1 MPRVNFANV
10 QDNTEFEILPLGKY
24 PCVLA
29 VSNEQ
34 KDSSGQVMK
43 DAENNP
49 AIRHTNAGDE
59 RWDIKATILDGKH
72 TGRWITDNL
81 SFGEKA
87 LKRVKIVFV
96 RAGIIEGDEAHD
108 CTPDELDGTYW
119 WVEIDRQ
126 EARTN
131 KDGTPK
137 LRKDGKPILDPRVGF
152 AGYEPM
158 SPQEAKRYRESYA
171 AWLAKKNGQSAE
183 NGAESGA
190 EAGDSDV
197 PF

>member
-10 QDNTEFEILPLGKY
+10 ADNTEFEVLPLAKY
-24 PCVLA
+24 ACVLA

-49 AIRHTNAGDE
+49 AISHTSAGDE
-59 RWDIKATILDGKH
+59 KWDIKATILDGKH
-72 TGRWITDNL
+72 TGRWIRDNL

-87 LKRVKIVFV
+87 LKRVKIVFM
-96 RAGIIEGDEAHD
+96 RAGIIEGDEQHD
-108 CTPDELDGTYW
+108 CEPGELDGTYW
-119 WVEIDRQ
+119 WVEVDRH

-137 LRKDGKPILDPRVGF
+137 LRKDGKPILDARVGF

-158 SPQEAKRYRESYA
+158 TPQEAKRYRESYA
-171 AWLAKKNGQSAE
+171 GWLAKKNGQAAD
-183 NGAESGA
+183 NGAGEGEEGS
-190 EAGDSDV
+190 SDV